1 MVRRDLE
8 MGCGK
13 IAAQV
18 AHASLGAY
26 EACKKQR
33 PEWVECWVNSGWKK
47 IVVKVNSEGELKS
60 LMKQADELSI
70 PYSPV
75 FDAGLTQVEPGTL
88 TCVGFGPAP
97 AQIVDRLTGDLKLL

>member
-1 MVRRDLE
+1 MRRDLG

-33 PEWVECWVNSGWKK
+33 PEWVECWINNGSKK
-47 IVVKVNSEGELKS
+47 IVAKINGESELIRLVKEAEK
-60 LMKQADELSI
+60 LSI
-70 PYSPV
+70 PYSLV
-75 FDAGLTQVEPGTL
+75 YDAGLTQVEAGTL

-97 AQIVDRLTGDLKLL
+97 AEIIDKITGDLKLL

>member
-1 MVRRDLE
+1 MVRRDLG

-18 AHASLGAY
+18 AHAALGAY
-26 EACKKQR
+26 EECRKRR
-33 PEWVECWVNSGWKK
+33 PEWVECWLSKGSKK
-47 IVVKVNSEGELKS
+47 IVAKVNSQEELVR
-60 LMKQADELSI
+60 LVREAENLSI
-70 PYSPV
+70 PYSMV

-97 AQIVDRLTGDLKLL
+97 SHIIDKITGDLKLL